1 MNLETFESLYLRP
14 QIQCVSLSLQ
24 LGWISPSTGDWKRSV
39 ASVRGRSEF
48 RTGCDS
54 FLRQRD
60 ASEPRRFNRSH
71 VSVTGIESS
80 AGERERQS
88 PSEPDVIDT
97 PVNHT
102 FPVHSHRLLAEA
114 LIVFYKANAL
124 SHHTNLH
131 F

>member
-1 MNLETFESLYLRP
+1 MFLCLSSLDGFPHLQVTGKGLEK
-14 QIQCVSLSLQ
+14 V
-24 LGWISPSTGDWKRSV
+24 
-39 ASVRGRSEF
+39 SEF

-71 VSVTGIESS
+71 VSVTGIKSS
-80 AGERERQS
+80 AGEH
-88 PSEPDVIDT
+88 EPDVIDT

-114 LIVFYKANAL
+114 LIVFYKANAP